1 MVQFFQQYT
10 IEVTIIFLFMFG
22 TALKQG
28 YELVQYFRN
37 KTVDHVDKIR
47 EQEETLEQV
56 INNMQQQQK
65 QLQSITDKID
75 ELLVSD
81 KDSIKSWIVMLYKQ
95 YKKDPSGLDSMQ
107 MDLLERRFSHYKKEG
122 GNSYIDNL
130 MQELREIYNNKEDNN
145 ASV

>member
-10 IEVTIIFLFMFG
+10 IEATIIFLFMLG

-37 KTVDHVDKIR
+37 KTFNHIDKIR
-47 EQEETLEQV
+47 EQEETLRQV
-56 INNMQQQQK
+56 IKNMQQQKK

>member
-1 MVQFFQQYT
+1 MVQFFQHYT
-10 IEVTIIFLFMFG
+10 LEATIIFLFMLG

-37 KTVDHVDKIR
+37 KTFNHVDKIR

-56 INNMQQQQK
+56 IKNMQQQQK

-75 ELLVSD
+75 ALLVSD

-107 MDLLERRFSHYKKEG
+107 MDLLERRFSHYKQEG

>member
-10 IEVTIIFLFMFG
+10 IEATIIFLFMLG

-37 KTVDHVDKIR
+37 KTFNHVDKVR
-47 EQEETLEQV
+47 EQEETLGQV
-56 INNMQQQQK
+56 IKNMQQQQK

-75 ELLVSD
+75 ELLASD

-95 YKKDPSGLDSMQ
+95 YKKDPFGLDSMQ
-107 MDLLERRFSHYKKEG
+107 MDLLERRFSHYKQEG

>member
-10 IEVTIIFLFMFG
+10 IEATIIFLFMFG

-37 KTVDHVDKIR
+37 KTFNHVDKVR

-56 INNMQQQQK
+56 VKNMQQQQK

-75 ELLVSD
+75 ELLASD

-95 YKKDPSGLDSMQ
+95 YKKDPFGLDSMQ
-107 MDLLERRFSHYKKEG
+107 MDLLERRFSHYKQEG

>member
-10 IEVTIIFLFMFG
+10 LEATIIFLFMFG

-47 EQEETLEQV
+47 EQEEALEQV

-95 YKKDPSGLDSMQ
+95 YKTDPSGLDSMQ
-107 MDLLERRFSHYKKEG
+107 MDLLERRFSHYKQEG

>member
-1 MVQFFQQYT
+1 MVQFFQHYT
-10 IEVTIIFLFMFG
+10 LEATIIFLFMLG

-37 KTVDHVDKIR
+37 KTFSHVDKVR
-47 EQEETLEQV
+47 EQEETLGQV
-56 INNMQQQQK
+56 IKNMQQQQK

-75 ELLVSD
+75 ELLASD

-95 YKKDPSGLDSMQ
+95 YKKDPSGLDSIQ
-107 MDLLERRFSHYKKEG
+107 MDLLERRFSHYKKQG

>member
-10 IEVTIIFLFMFG
+10 LEATIIFLFMFG

-37 KTVDHVDKIR
+37 KTFNHVDKIR

-75 ELLVSD
+75 ELLASD

-95 YKKDPSGLDSMQ
+95 YKKDPFGLDSMQ
-107 MDLLERRFSHYKKEG
+107 MDLLERRFSHYKQEG

>member
-47 EQEETLEQV
+47 EQEEALEQV
-56 INNMQQQQK
+56 IKNMQQQQK

-107 MDLLERRFSHYKKEG
+107 MDLLERRFSHYKQEG

>member
-10 IEVTIIFLFMFG
+10 LEATIIFLFMFG

-47 EQEETLEQV
+47 EQEETLEKV
-56 INNMQQQQK
+56 VKSIQQQQK

-75 ELLVSD
+75 ELLASD
-81 KDSIKSWIVMLYKQ
+81 KDAIKSWIVMLYKQ
-95 YKKDPSGLDSMQ
+95 HKKDPSGLNSMQ

>member
-10 IEVTIIFLFMFG
+10 LEATIIFLFMLG

-37 KTVDHVDKIR
+37 KTVNHVDKIR
-47 EQEETLEQV
+47 EREETLEKV
-56 INNMQQQQK
+56 VKNIQQQQK

-75 ELLVSD
+75 ELLASD
-81 KDSIKSWIVMLYKQ
+81 KDAIKSWIVMLYKQ
-95 YKKDPSGLDSMQ
+95 YKKDPSGLNSMQ

>member
-10 IEVTIIFLFMFG
+10 LEATIIFLFMFG

-37 KTVDHVDKIR
+37 KTFNHVDKIR
-47 EQEETLEQV
+47 EQEETLEKV
-56 INNMQQQQK
+56 IKNIQQQQK

-75 ELLVSD
+75 ALLVSD

-107 MDLLERRFSHYKKEG
+107 MDLLERRFSHYKQEG

>member
-1 MVQFFQQYT
+1 MVQFFQHYT
-10 IEVTIIFLFMFG
+10 LEATIIFFFMLG
-22 TALKQG
+22 TALKEG

-37 KTVDHVDKIR
+37 KTVNHVDKIR
-47 EQEETLEQV
+47 GQQETLTQV
-56 INNMQQQQK
+56 VKNMQQQQK

-75 ELLVSD
+75 ALLVSD

-107 MDLLERRFSHYKKEG
+107 MDLLERRYSHYKKQG

>member
-1 MVQFFQQYT
+1 MVQFFQHYT
-10 IEVTIIFLFMFG
+10 LEATIIFLFMLG
-22 TALKQG
+22 TALKEG

-37 KTVDHVDKIR
+37 KTVNHVDKIR
-47 EQEETLEQV
+47 GQQETLTQV
-56 INNMQQQQK
+56 VKNMQQQQK

-75 ELLVSD
+75 ALLVSD

-107 MDLLERRFSHYKKEG
+107 MDLLERRYSHYKKEG

>member
-10 IEVTIIFLFMFG
+10 IEATIIFLFMLG

-37 KTVDHVDKIR
+37 KTFNHVDKIR
-47 EQEETLEQV
+47 EQEETLGQV
-56 INNMQQQQK
+56 IKNMQQQQK

-75 ELLVSD
+75 ELLASD

-95 YKKDPSGLDSMQ
+95 YKKDPFGLDSMQ
-107 MDLLERRFSHYKKEG
+107 MDLLERRFSHYKQEG

>member
-10 IEVTIIFLFMFG
+10 LEATIIFLFMFG

-47 EQEETLEQV
+47 EQEEALEQV
-56 INNMQQQQK
+56 IKNMQQQQK

-107 MDLLERRFSHYKKEG
+107 MDLLERRFSHYKQEG

>member
-1 MVQFFQQYT
+1 MVQFFQHYT
-10 IEVTIIFLFMFG
+10 LEATIIFLFMFG

-37 KTVDHVDKIR
+37 KTFNHVDKIR

-130 MQELREIYNNKEDNN
+130 MQELREIYNSKEDNN

>member
-10 IEVTIIFLFMFG
+10 LEATIIFLFMFG

-47 EQEETLEQV
+47 EQEEALEQV

-95 YKKDPSGLDSMQ
+95 CKKDPSGLDSMQ
-107 MDLLERRFSHYKKEG
+107 MDLLERRFSHYKQEG

-130 MQELREIYNNKEDNN
+130 MQELREIYNSKEDNN

>member
-1 MVQFFQQYT
+1 MVQFFQHYT
-10 IEVTIIFLFMFG
+10 LEATIIFLFMFG

-37 KTVDHVDKIR
+37 KTFNHVDKIR

-75 ELLVSD
+75 ALLVSD

-107 MDLLERRFSHYKKEG
+107 MDLLERRFSHYKQEG

-130 MQELREIYNNKEDNN
+130 MQELREIYNSKEDNN

>member
-10 IEVTIIFLFMFG
+10 IEATIIFLFMFG

-47 EQEETLEQV
+47 EQEEALEQV
-56 INNMQQQQK
+56 IKNMQQQKK

-107 MDLLERRFSHYKKEG
+107 MDLLERRFSHYKQEG

>member
-10 IEVTIIFLFMFG
+10 IEATIIFLFMLG
-22 TALKQG
+22 TALKQS

-47 EQEETLEQV
+47 EQEEALEQV
-56 INNMQQQQK
+56 IKNMQRQQK

>member
-10 IEVTIIFLFMFG
+10 LEATIIFLFMFG

-37 KTVDHVDKIR
+37 KTFNHVDKIR

-56 INNMQQQQK
+56 VKNIQQQQK

-75 ELLVSD
+75 ELLASD

-95 YKKDPSGLDSMQ
+95 YKKDPSGLNAMQ
-107 MDLLERRFSHYKKEG
+107 MDLLERRHSHYKKEG
-122 GNSYIDNL
+122 GNSYVDNL

>member
-10 IEVTIIFLFMFG
+10 IEATIIFLFMFG

-47 EQEETLEQV
+47 EQEEALEQV
-56 INNMQQQQK
+56 IKNMQQQQK

-107 MDLLERRFSHYKKEG
+107 MDLLERRFSHYKQEG

>member
-1 MVQFFQQYT
+1 MVQFFQNYT
-10 IEVTIIFLFMFG
+10 IEATLVFLFILG

-28 YELVQYFRN
+28 FELVQYFRN
-37 KTVDHVDKIR
+37 KTVSHVDKIR
-47 EQEETLEQV
+47 EQEETLAKV
-56 INNMQQQQK
+56 IDNMQQQQK

-75 ELLVSD
+75 ELLASD

-95 YKKDPSGLDSMQ
+95 YKKDPSGLNSMQ
-107 MDLLERRFSHYKKEG
+107 MDLLERRFCHYKQEG

>member
-10 IEVTIIFLFMFG
+10 LEATIIFLFMFG

-37 KTVDHVDKIR
+37 KTFNHVDKIR
-47 EQEETLEQV
+47 EQEETLERV
-56 INNMQQQQK
+56 VKSIQQQQK

-75 ELLVSD
+75 ELLASD

>member
-10 IEVTIIFLFMFG
+10 IEATIIFLFMFG

-47 EQEETLEQV
+47 EQEEALEQV
-56 INNMQQQQK
+56 IKNMQQQQK

>member
-10 IEVTIIFLFMFG
+10 IEATIIFLFMLG

-47 EQEETLEQV
+47 EQEEALEQV

-107 MDLLERRFSHYKKEG
+107 MDLLERRFSHYKQEG

>member
-10 IEVTIIFLFMFG
+10 IEATIIFLFMFG

-47 EQEETLEQV
+47 EQEEALEQV
-56 INNMQQQQK
+56 IKNMQQQKK

>member
-10 IEVTIIFLFMFG
+10 IEATIIFLFMFG

-37 KTVDHVDKIR
+37 KTFNHVDKIR
-47 EQEETLEQV
+47 EQEETLEKV
-56 INNMQQQQK
+56 IKNIQQQQK

-75 ELLVSD
+75 ELLASD

-95 YKKDPSGLDSMQ
+95 YKKDPSGLNSMQ
-107 MDLLERRFSHYKKEG
+107 MDLLERRFSHYKKQG
-122 GNSYIDNL
+122 GNSYVDNL
-130 MQELREIYNNKEDNN
+130 MQELREIYNSKEDNN

>member
-10 IEVTIIFLFMFG
+10 IEATIIFLFMLG

-37 KTVDHVDKIR
+37 KTFNHIDKIR
-47 EQEETLEQV
+47 EQEETLRQV
-56 INNMQQQQK
+56 IKNMQQQKK

-107 MDLLERRFSHYKKEG
+107 MDLLERRFSHYKQEG

>member
-10 IEVTIIFLFMFG
+10 IEATIIFLFMLG

-37 KTVDHVDKIR
+37 KTFNHVDKVR
-47 EQEETLEQV
+47 EQEETLEKV
-56 INNMQQQQK
+56 IKNMQQQQK

-75 ELLVSD
+75 ELLASD

-95 YKKDPSGLDSMQ
+95 YKKDPFGLDSMQ
-107 MDLLERRFSHYKKEG
+107 MDLLERRFSHYKQEG

>member
-10 IEVTIIFLFMFG
+10 IEATIIFLFMFG

-37 KTVDHVDKIR
+37 KTFNHVDKIR
-47 EQEETLEQV
+47 EQEATLEQV
-56 INNMQQQQK
+56 IKNMQQQQK

-75 ELLVSD
+75 ELLASD

-95 YKKDPSGLDSMQ
+95 YKKDPFGLDSMQ
-107 MDLLERRFSHYKKEG
+107 MDLLERRFSHYKQEG

>member
-10 IEVTIIFLFMFG
+10 LEATIIFLFMFG

-37 KTVDHVDKIR
+37 KTFNHVDKIR
-47 EQEETLEQV
+47 EQEETLEKV
-56 INNMQQQQK
+56 IKNMQQQHK

-75 ELLVSD
+75 ELLASD

-95 YKKDPSGLDSMQ
+95 YKKDPFGLDSMQ
-107 MDLLERRFSHYKKEG
+107 MDLLERRFSHYKQEG